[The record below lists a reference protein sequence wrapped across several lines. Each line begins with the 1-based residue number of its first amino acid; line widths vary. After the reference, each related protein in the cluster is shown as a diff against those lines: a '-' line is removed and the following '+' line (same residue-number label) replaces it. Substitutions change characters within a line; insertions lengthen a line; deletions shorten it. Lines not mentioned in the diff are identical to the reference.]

1 MFINLVTGGNGGGS
15 TPSTEGMEKVYMANL
30 DEAGRKEFYDYVKAN
45 LDENNVYHGTKWP
58 YKVMG
63 EGSACAVQIFKI
75 LDTQICAIYP
85 NIRFGTYFL
94 EKIVQVG
101 AKYNYVNVP
110 EKNLKIGSNKG
121 AIYIQ
126 EKEANPITLS
136 NIDLNVPVAFEIPFS
151 VTKHLD
157 DGMIDGFSCYLVLRT
172 KTQTQTLGQ
181 KVTLPAT
188 IYSTDTG
195 EAGVIDF
202 IFEGTKY
209 RYTITSEGTISFNSS
224 EPLPNG
230 NINSS
235 EVSNIKVLTQSEY
248 DAIDPK
254 DEKTLY
260 MIKG

>member
-1 MFINLVTGGNGGGS
+1 MFINLITGGNGGGS

-30 DEAGRKEFYDYVKAN
+30 DEAGRKEFYEYVKAN

-58 YKVMG
+58 YKVMD

-75 LDTQICAIYP
+75 FDTQICAIYP
-85 NIRFGTYFL
+85 NIRFGTYFI
-94 EKIVQVG
+94 EKITNPQTD
-101 AKYNYVNVP
+101 KYNYVAVP

-126 EKEANPITLS
+126 EKEANPITLRS
-136 NIDLNVPVAFEIPFS
+136 TDINVPVAFEIPFS
-151 VTKHLD
+151 ITKHLD

-172 KTQTQTLGQ
+172 KTQTLGQ

-202 IFEGTKY
+202 IYEGTKY
-209 RYTITSEGTISFNSS
+209 RYMIRSEGTISFSSS
-224 EPLPNG
+224 EPLPSG

-235 EVSNIKVLTQSEY
+235 EVSNIKVLTQTEY